1 MTATLLYL
9 NTNFRYMARVD
20 NIGLVFQ
27 TYYVYIMTN
36 KGNSV
41 LYTGVTSELEN
52 RCIQHRTKNYPDSF
66 TAKYNINKLL
76 YYERFA
82 DVNDAI
88 AREKQ
93 IKAGSRKR
101 KIDLIEKD
109 NPNWL
114 DLFETK
120 IGPDWL

>member
-1 MTATLLYL
+1 M
-9 NTNFRYMARVD
+9 F
-20 NIGLVFQ
+20 I
-27 TYYVYIMTN
+27 
-36 KGNSV
+36 SW
-41 LYTGVTSELEN
+41 
-52 RCIQHRTKNYPDSF
+52 RTKAILSF
-66 TAKYNINKLL
+66 IPVSPANLKTDAFNTAQKITPIVLQPNTTLIN
-76 YYERFA
+76 YERFA